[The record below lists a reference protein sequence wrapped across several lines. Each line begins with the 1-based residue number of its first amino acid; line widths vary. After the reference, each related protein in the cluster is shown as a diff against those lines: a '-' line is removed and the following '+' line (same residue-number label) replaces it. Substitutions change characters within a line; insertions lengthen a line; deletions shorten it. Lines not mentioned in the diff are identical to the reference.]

1 MGKEFCHMVL
11 LLYIYF
17 FYFYIFI
24 YVILPITLKFVNFDL
39 IGRVC
44 DHHQIRKPNKIR
56 EFIQIV
62 NISVS

>member
-17 FYFYIFI
+17 FIYIFI

-39 IGRVC
+39 IGRVF
-44 DHHQIRKPNKIR
+44 DHDQIRKPNKIR
-56 EFIQIV
+56 EFIQII